1 MARLTVETCRGTVF
15 SLNEKVRE
23 VTSRLQ
29 FTYFCAY
36 FYVRNLYPSFLKQDK
51 QNKNTKSRKPPQVI
65 NILAGH
71 SIFFERNSS
80 KQWKSNLVDPNTR
93 ALASGAVT
101 DRQNIS

>member
-15 SLNEKVRE
+15 SLNEKSLRSHVE
-23 VTSRLQ
+23 VTIYL
-29 FTYFCAY
+29 
-36 FYVRNLYPSFLKQDK
+36 FLCIFLCKKFVPIFLRQDK

-71 SIFFERNSS
+71 STFFERNSS